1 MLLSVLQAQYQVI
14 SHFSFIRWDF
24 RAIETFMSEKK
35 IENLEE
41 ALAHHEKQILDLSEM
56 VKAQWDQIDI
66 LKARLTKMQG
76 KVEELEENLPDGDG
90 KNLSVSEQAA
100 RDKPPHY

>member
-1 MLLSVLQAQYQVI
+1 
-14 SHFSFIRWDF
+14 
-24 RAIETFMSEKK
+24 MSEKK

-41 ALAHHEKQILDLSEM
+41 ALAHQEKQILDLSEM

-76 KVEELEENLPDGDG
+76 KVEELEENLPGGDTKG
-90 KNLSVSEQAA
+90 LSVSEQAA